1 MEKLLSLMLLK
12 VKKAWRPPTLQDQMG
27 NQYKVVNTHLTDDQE
42 TVIIIV
48 AVDGVV
54 VATEDTM
61 IDQKEKRKVTMR
73 TTKTDLRLMKDQDNP
88 IEDVA
93 VDAAE
98 DVAVEEVIRDVED
111 TADVTV
117 MMMAKVQNIHKTV
130 NIVKVKM
137 VNNVKITTG
146 IHDDSADV
154 HDVHHRARETK
165 VTIGITVIEVNIGI
179 TVIEV
184 NKRNV
189 ENVITNEEVVVDAV
203 DAQDATS
210 AHASQEPKVTHPRVA
225 NLNASLSAVN
235 LTAKSNHQMMLHP
248 PQLKLKV
255 NSSSCFNVALFKYSY

>member
-1 MEKLLSLMLLK
+1 
-12 VKKAWRPPTLQDQMG
+12 MG

-42 TVIIIV
+42 TVVIIV

-61 IDQKEKRKVTMR
+61 IDHQDQKEKRKVTMR

-98 DVAVEEVIRDVED
+98 DVVVDEVIQDVED

-117 MMMAKVQNIHKTV
+117 TMMVKVQNIHKTV

-137 VNNVKITTG
+137 VNDVKITTD
-146 IHDDSADV
+146 IHDDFADV

-165 VTIGITVIEVNIGI
+165 VTIGITVIEVS
-179 TVIEV
+179 
-184 NKRNV
+184 KRNV

-210 AHASQEPKVTHPRVA
+210 AHASQEPKVTHLRVA
-225 NLNASLSAVN
+225 NLSDNLNANLSA
-235 LTAKSNHQMMLHP
+235 KSKHQMMLHP

-255 NSSSCFNVALFKYSY
+255 NSSSCFNVALFQYSY